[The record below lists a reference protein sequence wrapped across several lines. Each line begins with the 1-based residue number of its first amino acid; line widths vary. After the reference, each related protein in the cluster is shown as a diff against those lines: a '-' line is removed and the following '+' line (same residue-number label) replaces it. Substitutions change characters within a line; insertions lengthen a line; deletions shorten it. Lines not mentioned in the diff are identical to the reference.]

1 MRAGPKPTP
10 DACERQ
16 RGRRAP
22 AIVAAVPSPHPILR
36 LLRARLTPAP
46 VASAATA
53 RVDLGPP
60 NYGGYCQS
68 LGFVTNRFT
77 PPPDQRWECLHA
89 DGSLSPMNLQAA
101 CEFTYTQRPI
111 LAQQLLPGV
120 LYSWQCIENAGP
132 AGGSPGSGTGPG
144 STGTPGAAQLYAT
157 LRSELVPTGAA
168 ARIGAL
174 LRHGGY
180 RAALRAPA
188 PGTITIKWYSVP
200 RGARIA
206 VAHPTALLV
215 ASGRLTFGRS
225 GSAWMSIRLTARG
238 RQLLRRPRRITLTA
252 RGTFATTGAPAVVAL
267 RTFKLTR

>member
-1 MRAGPKPTP
+1 M
-10 DACERQ
+10 
-16 RGRRAP
+16 
-22 AIVAAVPSPHPILR
+22 PSPHPILR
-36 LLRARLTPAP
+36 LLRARLTLALAVVSALAAMTAP
-46 VASAATA
+46 VAFAATA

-144 STGTPGAAQLYAT
+144 STGTP
-157 LRSELVPTGAA
+157 
-168 ARIGAL
+168 
-174 LRHGGY
+174 
-180 RAALRAPA
+180 
-188 PGTITIKWYSVP
+188 
-200 RGARIA
+200 
-206 VAHPTALLV
+206 
-215 ASGRLTFGRS
+215 
-225 GSAWMSIRLTARG
+225 
-238 RQLLRRPRRITLTA
+238 
-252 RGTFATTGAPAVVAL
+252 
-267 RTFKLTR
+267 